1 MNTITSRKHCTTP
14 TSSQVEKKTTM
25 MHSHTATKFVQAVL
39 LLAMFAASVAFM
51 PSSANHHLATTTRLF
66 GSTTVAPPE
75 TETEKRE
82 KKDDSI
88 IPPDQ
93 GDVRGPLE
101 WLIDDPLV
109 SREDED
115 PFHILLLDET
125 FTKNERM
132 TIEYAASSC
141 VYVLQMPYDEAAEL
155 ASHAKTEG
163 FSCLGTWNHDE
174 CLKLGRKLQQRDLI
188 CRVVPFCQGGD
199 RAWQAR
205 NAESGDGMKRAEDV
219 GYD

>member
-1 MNTITSRKHCTTP
+1 MLSTT
-14 TSSQVEKKTTM
+14 K
-25 MHSHTATKFVQAVL
+25 L
-39 LLAMFAASVAFM
+39 LLVALATIGVL
-51 PSSANHHLATTTRLF
+51 SSAFSNNYHLAATTRCRSLF
-66 GSTTVAPPE
+66 GSTTLTPD

-93 GDVRGPLE
+93 GDVRGPVE
-101 WLIDDPLV
+101 WLIDDALI

-115 PFHILLLDET
+115 PFHILLLGET
-125 FTKNERM
+125 FEKNKRM
-132 TIEYAASSC
+132 SIEYAASSC

-163 FSCLGTWNHDE
+163 FSCLGTWNHEE
-174 CLKLGRKLQQRDLI
+174 CQRLGKQLQNRDLV

-205 NAESGDGMKRAEDV
+205 NAESGEGMKRAEDA
-219 GYD
+219 GYE

>member
-1 MNTITSRKHCTTP
+1 MLALATI
-14 TSSQVEKKTTM
+14 
-25 MHSHTATKFVQAVL
+25 ATL
-39 LLAMFAASVAFM
+39 STAFM
-51 PSSANHHLATTTRLF
+51 PPSNNNHLASTTRWPLF
-66 GSTTVAPPE
+66 STTVAPPE
-75 TETEKRE
+75 TQTEKRE
-82 KKDDSI
+82 KKDDSL

-101 WLIDDPLV
+101 WLIDDRLV

-125 FTKNERM
+125 FVRNKRM

-174 CLKLGRKLQQRDLI
+174 CLKLGKQLQQRDLI
-188 CRVVPFCQGGD
+188 CRVVPFCEGGD

-205 NAESGDGMKRAEDV
+205 NAESAGEGMKRAEDI

>member
-1 MNTITSRKHCTTP
+1 MMPSHVTKIFL
-14 TSSQVEKKTTM
+14 QTM
-25 MHSHTATKFVQAVL
+25 L
-39 LLAMFAASVAFM
+39 LVAMFTASSFAFM
-51 PSSANHHLATTTRLF
+51 PMPGNNHFFATRCSTTSLF
-66 GSTTVAPPE
+66 GSTTVSPPD

-115 PFHILLLDET
+115 PFHIILLDET
-125 FTKNERM
+125 FVKNERM

-163 FSCLGTWNHDE
+163 FSCLGTWSHDE
-174 CLKLGRKLQQRDLI
+174 CLKLGAQLQQRDLI

-205 NAESGDGMKRAEDV
+205 NAESGDDMKRAEDV

>member
-1 MNTITSRKHCTTP
+1 MMPNNATT
-14 TSSQVEKKTTM
+14 K
-25 MHSHTATKFVQAVL
+25 L
-39 LLAMFAASVAFM
+39 LLAALLAPSLAFM
-51 PSSANHHLATTTRLF
+51 PSSTPHPAITTTTRLCRTTSLF
-66 GSTTVAPPE
+66 GSTTISPPD

-88 IPPDQ
+88 IPPDE
-93 GDVRGPLE
+93 GDVRGPVE

-125 FTKNERM
+125 FVKNERM

-141 VYVLQMPYDEAAEL
+141 VYVLRMPYDEAAEL

-174 CLKLGRKLQQRDLI
+174 CLKLGKQLQQRDLI

-205 NAESGDGMKRAEDV
+205 NAESGEGMKRADDV